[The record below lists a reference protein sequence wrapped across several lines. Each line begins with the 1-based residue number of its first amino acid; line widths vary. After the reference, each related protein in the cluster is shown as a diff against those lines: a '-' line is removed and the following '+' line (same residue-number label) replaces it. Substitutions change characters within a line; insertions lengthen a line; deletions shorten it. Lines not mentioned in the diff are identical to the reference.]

1 MKKYFRFAICNI
13 SLVTTIFLIRIY
25 KYMKIWTALMIL
37 LLNCLTYGLRLSV
50 LFNKAEQKCHEMLFL
65 YSLPFLSI
73 FVLTVESLLY
83 MKK

>member
-1 MKKYFRFAICNI
+1 
-13 SLVTTIFLIRIY
+13 
-25 KYMKIWTALMIL
+25 MIL